1 MSTILDIR
9 NATVTYQD
17 GETTTTALADAS
29 LIAESNTL
37 TAIVGESGSGKSTLL
52 SVAAGLITPDSGSV
66 HVDGTRSIIFQ
77 QANLLSSLNV
87 RDQLVIMDHIAGR
100 KLRPQ
105 RADELLEF
113 VGLAGMGNRRMG
125 QLSGGQ
131 RQRVN
136 IARALME
143 RPDLLLADE
152 PTSALDSHLSQEII
166 RLLRDVTQEMNTA
179 TVLVTHDRSLLNFAD
194 RVVEVK
200 DGHVSEQEKVIG
212 RSKHDDIEMSEDE
225 KPANSHSAIT
235 NIGDDFKVIRDNM
248 PFGTVGNNELG
259 TYFICYASTFS
270 TVQKM
275 LKNMFMGV
283 DGANYDRLLDFSTAV
298 TGTLFFVPTVDML
311 GDFAG

>member
-29 LIAESNTL
+29 LKAESNSL

-66 HVDGTRSIIFQ
+66 QVDGTRSIIFQ

-87 RDQLVIMDHIAGR
+87 RDQLLIMDHIAGR

-105 RADELLEF
+105 RADELLDF

-125 QLSGGQ
+125 QMSGGQ

-143 RPDLLLADE
+143 QPDLLLADE

-166 RLLRDVTQEMNTA
+166 RLLRGVTQEMKTA
-179 TVLVTHDRSLLNFAD
+179 TVLVTHDRSLLTFAD

-200 DGHVSEQEKVIG
+200 DGHVSEQEKV
-212 RSKHDDIEMSEDE
+212 SVLS
-225 KPANSHSAIT
+225 
-235 NIGDDFKVIRDNM
+235 
-248 PFGTVGNNELG
+248 
-259 TYFICYASTFS
+259 
-270 TVQKM
+270 
-275 LKNMFMGV
+275 
-283 DGANYDRLLDFSTAV
+283 
-298 TGTLFFVPTVDML
+298 
-311 GDFAG
+311 

>member
-29 LIAESNTL
+29 FNAESNSL

-66 HVDGTRSIIFQ
+66 QVDGTRSIIFQ

-87 RDQLVIMDHIAGR
+87 RDQLLIMDHIAGR

-125 QLSGGQ
+125 QMSGGQ

-143 RPDLLLADE
+143 QPDLLLADE

-166 RLLRDVTQEMNTA
+166 RLLRDVTQEMKTA
-179 TVLVTHDRSLLNFAD
+179 TVLVTHDRSLLNFAN

-200 DGHVSEQEKVIG
+200 DGHVAEQEKV
-212 RSKHDDIEMSEDE
+212 
-225 KPANSHSAIT
+225 SA
-235 NIGDDFKVIRDNM
+235 
-248 PFGTVGNNELG
+248 L
-259 TYFICYASTFS
+259 S
-270 TVQKM
+270 
-275 LKNMFMGV
+275 
-283 DGANYDRLLDFSTAV
+283 
-298 TGTLFFVPTVDML
+298 
-311 GDFAG
+311 

>member
-1 MSTILDIR
+1 MSTILDVR

-29 LIAESNTL
+29 LNAESNSL

-66 HVDGTRSIIFQ
+66 QVDGTRSIIFQ

-87 RDQLVIMDHIAGR
+87 RDQLLIMDHIAGR

-125 QLSGGQ
+125 QMSGGQ

-143 RPDLLLADE
+143 QPDLLLADE

-166 RLLRDVTQEMNTA
+166 RLLRDVTQEMKTA
-179 TVLVTHDRSLLNFAD
+179 TMLVTHDRSLLNFAD

-200 DGHVSEQEKVIG
+200 DGHVSEQEKV
-212 RSKHDDIEMSEDE
+212 
-225 KPANSHSAIT
+225 SA
-235 NIGDDFKVIRDNM
+235 
-248 PFGTVGNNELG
+248 L
-259 TYFICYASTFS
+259 S
-270 TVQKM
+270 
-275 LKNMFMGV
+275 
-283 DGANYDRLLDFSTAV
+283 
-298 TGTLFFVPTVDML
+298 
-311 GDFAG
+311 

>member
-17 GETTTTALADAS
+17 GETTTTALAEAS
-29 LIAESNTL
+29 LNAESNTL

-66 HVDGTRSIIFQ
+66 QVDGTRSIIFQ

-87 RDQLVIMDHIAGR
+87 RDQLLIMDHIAGR

-143 RPDLLLADE
+143 QPDLLLADE

-200 DGHVSEQEKVIG
+200 DGHVSEQEKV
-212 RSKHDDIEMSEDE
+212 
-225 KPANSHSAIT
+225 SA
-235 NIGDDFKVIRDNM
+235 
-248 PFGTVGNNELG
+248 LG
-259 TYFICYASTFS
+259 
-270 TVQKM
+270 
-275 LKNMFMGV
+275 
-283 DGANYDRLLDFSTAV
+283 
-298 TGTLFFVPTVDML
+298 
-311 GDFAG
+311 

>member
-17 GETTTTALADAS
+17 GETTTAALADAS
-29 LIAESNTL
+29 LKAESNTL

-66 HVDGTRSIIFQ
+66 QVDGTRSIIFQ

-87 RDQLVIMDHIAGR
+87 RDQLLIMDHIAGR

-143 RPDLLLADE
+143 QPDLLLADE

-200 DGHVSEQEKVIG
+200 DGHVSEQEKV
-212 RSKHDDIEMSEDE
+212 
-225 KPANSHSAIT
+225 SA
-235 NIGDDFKVIRDNM
+235 
-248 PFGTVGNNELG
+248 L
-259 TYFICYASTFS
+259 S
-270 TVQKM
+270 
-275 LKNMFMGV
+275 
-283 DGANYDRLLDFSTAV
+283 
-298 TGTLFFVPTVDML
+298 
-311 GDFAG
+311 

>member
-17 GETTTTALADAS
+17 GETTTTALAEAS

-66 HVDGTRSIIFQ
+66 HADGTRSIIFQ

-87 RDQLVIMDHIAGR
+87 RDQLLIMDHIAGR

-200 DGHVSEQEKVIG
+200 DGHVSEQEKV
-212 RSKHDDIEMSEDE
+212 
-225 KPANSHSAIT
+225 SA
-235 NIGDDFKVIRDNM
+235 
-248 PFGTVGNNELG
+248 LG
-259 TYFICYASTFS
+259 
-270 TVQKM
+270 
-275 LKNMFMGV
+275 
-283 DGANYDRLLDFSTAV
+283 
-298 TGTLFFVPTVDML
+298 
-311 GDFAG
+311 

>member
-29 LIAESNTL
+29 LKAESNSL

-52 SVAAGLITPDSGSV
+52 SVAAGLITPDSGFV
-66 HVDGTRSIIFQ
+66 QVDGTRSIIFQ

-87 RDQLVIMDHIAGR
+87 RDQLLIMDHIAGR

-105 RADELLEF
+105 RADELLDF
-113 VGLAGMGNRRMG
+113 VGLAGMGNRRIG
-125 QLSGGQ
+125 QMSGGQ

-143 RPDLLLADE
+143 QPDLLLADE

-166 RLLRDVTQEMNTA
+166 RLLRDVTQEMKTA
-179 TVLVTHDRSLLNFAD
+179 TVLVTHDRSLLTFAD

-200 DGHVSEQEKVIG
+200 DGHVSEQEKV
-212 RSKHDDIEMSEDE
+212 
-225 KPANSHSAIT
+225 SA
-235 NIGDDFKVIRDNM
+235 
-248 PFGTVGNNELG
+248 L
-259 TYFICYASTFS
+259 S
-270 TVQKM
+270 
-275 LKNMFMGV
+275 
-283 DGANYDRLLDFSTAV
+283 
-298 TGTLFFVPTVDML
+298 
-311 GDFAG
+311 

>member
-29 LIAESNTL
+29 LKAESNTL

-52 SVAAGLITPDSGSV
+52 SVAAGLITPDSGFV
-66 HVDGTRSIIFQ
+66 QVDGTRSIIFQ

-87 RDQLVIMDHIAGR
+87 RDQLLIMDHIAGR

-105 RADELLEF
+105 RADELLDF

-125 QLSGGQ
+125 QMSGGQ

-143 RPDLLLADE
+143 QPDLLLADE

-166 RLLRDVTQEMNTA
+166 RLLRDVTQEMKTA
-179 TVLVTHDRSLLNFAD
+179 TVLVTHDRSLLTFAD

-200 DGHVSEQEKVIG
+200 DGRVSEQEKVAAL
-212 RSKHDDIEMSEDE
+212 S
-225 KPANSHSAIT
+225 
-235 NIGDDFKVIRDNM
+235 
-248 PFGTVGNNELG
+248 
-259 TYFICYASTFS
+259 
-270 TVQKM
+270 
-275 LKNMFMGV
+275 
-283 DGANYDRLLDFSTAV
+283 
-298 TGTLFFVPTVDML
+298 
-311 GDFAG
+311 

>member
-29 LIAESNTL
+29 LKAESNSL

-66 HVDGTRSIIFQ
+66 QVDGTRSIIFQ

-87 RDQLVIMDHIAGR
+87 RDQLLIMDHIAGR

-105 RADELLEF
+105 RADELLDF

-125 QLSGGQ
+125 QMSGGQ

-143 RPDLLLADE
+143 QPDLLLADE

-179 TVLVTHDRSLLNFAD
+179 TVLVTHDRSLLTFAD

-200 DGHVSEQEKVIG
+200 DGHVSEQEKV
-212 RSKHDDIEMSEDE
+212 SVLS
-225 KPANSHSAIT
+225 
-235 NIGDDFKVIRDNM
+235 
-248 PFGTVGNNELG
+248 
-259 TYFICYASTFS
+259 
-270 TVQKM
+270 
-275 LKNMFMGV
+275 
-283 DGANYDRLLDFSTAV
+283 
-298 TGTLFFVPTVDML
+298 
-311 GDFAG
+311 

>member
-17 GETTTTALADAS
+17 GETTTTALAEAC
-29 LIAESNTL
+29 LKAESNSL

-66 HVDGTRSIIFQ
+66 QVDGTRSIIFQ

-143 RPDLLLADE
+143 QPDLLLADE

-166 RLLRDVTQEMNTA
+166 RLLRDVTQEMKTA
-179 TVLVTHDRSLLNFAD
+179 TVLVTHDRSLLTFAD

-200 DGHVSEQEKVIG
+200 DGHVSEQEKVAAL
-212 RSKHDDIEMSEDE
+212 S
-225 KPANSHSAIT
+225 
-235 NIGDDFKVIRDNM
+235 
-248 PFGTVGNNELG
+248 
-259 TYFICYASTFS
+259 
-270 TVQKM
+270 
-275 LKNMFMGV
+275 
-283 DGANYDRLLDFSTAV
+283 
-298 TGTLFFVPTVDML
+298 
-311 GDFAG
+311 

>member
-29 LIAESNTL
+29 LKAESNSL

-66 HVDGTRSIIFQ
+66 QVDGTRSIIFQ

-87 RDQLVIMDHIAGR
+87 RDQLLIMDHIAGR

-105 RADELLEF
+105 RADELLDF

-125 QLSGGQ
+125 QMSGGQ

-143 RPDLLLADE
+143 QPDLLLADE

-166 RLLRDVTQEMNTA
+166 RLLRDVTQEMKTA
-179 TVLVTHDRSLLNFAD
+179 TVLVTHDRSLLTFAD

-200 DGHVSEQEKVIG
+200 DGHVSEQEKVAAL
-212 RSKHDDIEMSEDE
+212 S
-225 KPANSHSAIT
+225 
-235 NIGDDFKVIRDNM
+235 
-248 PFGTVGNNELG
+248 
-259 TYFICYASTFS
+259 
-270 TVQKM
+270 
-275 LKNMFMGV
+275 
-283 DGANYDRLLDFSTAV
+283 
-298 TGTLFFVPTVDML
+298 
-311 GDFAG
+311 

>member
-1 MSTILDIR
+1 MPLEEMLNMSTILDIR

-17 GETTTTALADAS
+17 GESTTTALADAS
-29 LIAESNTL
+29 LIAESTTL

-131 RQRVN
+131 RSWRMSLPLRS
-136 IARALME
+136 I
-143 RPDLLLADE
+143 
-152 PTSALDSHLSQEII
+152 PTFRRRSSASC
-166 RLLRDVTQEMNTA
+166 A
-179 TVLVTHDRSLLNFAD
+179 
-194 RVVEVK
+194 
-200 DGHVSEQEKVIG
+200 
-212 RSKHDDIEMSEDE
+212 MSP
-225 KPANSHSAIT
+225 K
-235 NIGDDFKVIRDNM
+235 R
-248 PFGTVGNNELG
+248 
-259 TYFICYASTFS
+259 
-270 TVQKM
+270 
-275 LKNMFMGV
+275 
-283 DGANYDRLLDFSTAV
+283 
-298 TGTLFFVPTVDML
+298 
-311 GDFAG
+311 

>member
-29 LIAESNTL
+29 LKAESNTL

-66 HVDGTRSIIFQ
+66 QVDGTRSIIFQ

-87 RDQLVIMDHIAGR
+87 RDQLLIMDHIAGR

-105 RADELLEF
+105 RADELLDF

-125 QLSGGQ
+125 QMSGGQ

-143 RPDLLLADE
+143 QPDLLLADE

-166 RLLRDVTQEMNTA
+166 RLLRDVTQEMKTA
-179 TVLVTHDRSLLNFAD
+179 TVLVTHDRSLLTFAD

-200 DGHVSEQEKVIG
+200 DGHVSEQEKV
-212 RSKHDDIEMSEDE
+212 SVLS
-225 KPANSHSAIT
+225 
-235 NIGDDFKVIRDNM
+235 
-248 PFGTVGNNELG
+248 
-259 TYFICYASTFS
+259 
-270 TVQKM
+270 
-275 LKNMFMGV
+275 
-283 DGANYDRLLDFSTAV
+283 
-298 TGTLFFVPTVDML
+298 
-311 GDFAG
+311 

>member
-17 GETTTTALADAS
+17 GETTTAALADAS
-29 LIAESNTL
+29 LKAESNTL

-66 HVDGTRSIIFQ
+66 QVDGTRSIIFQ

-87 RDQLVIMDHIAGR
+87 RDQLLIMDHIAGR

-105 RADELLEF
+105 RADELLDF
-113 VGLAGMGNRRMG
+113 VGLAGMGNRRIG
-125 QLSGGQ
+125 QMSGGQ

-143 RPDLLLADE
+143 QPDLLLADE

-166 RLLRDVTQEMNTA
+166 RLLRDVTQEMKTA
-179 TVLVTHDRSLLNFAD
+179 TVLVTHDRSLLTLAD

-200 DGHVSEQEKVIG
+200 DGHVSEQEKV
-212 RSKHDDIEMSEDE
+212 SVLS
-225 KPANSHSAIT
+225 
-235 NIGDDFKVIRDNM
+235 
-248 PFGTVGNNELG
+248 
-259 TYFICYASTFS
+259 
-270 TVQKM
+270 
-275 LKNMFMGV
+275 
-283 DGANYDRLLDFSTAV
+283 
-298 TGTLFFVPTVDML
+298 
-311 GDFAG
+311 

>member
-29 LIAESNTL
+29 LKAESNSL

-52 SVAAGLITPDSGSV
+52 SVAAGLITPDSGFV
-66 HVDGTRSIIFQ
+66 QVDGTRSIIFQ

-87 RDQLVIMDHIAGR
+87 RDQLLIMDHIAGR

-105 RADELLEF
+105 RADELLDF

-125 QLSGGQ
+125 QMSGGQ

-143 RPDLLLADE
+143 QPDLLLADE

-179 TVLVTHDRSLLNFAD
+179 TVLVTHDRSLLTFAD

-200 DGHVSEQEKVIG
+200 DGHVSEQEKV
-212 RSKHDDIEMSEDE
+212 
-225 KPANSHSAIT
+225 SA
-235 NIGDDFKVIRDNM
+235 
-248 PFGTVGNNELG
+248 L
-259 TYFICYASTFS
+259 S
-270 TVQKM
+270 
-275 LKNMFMGV
+275 
-283 DGANYDRLLDFSTAV
+283 
-298 TGTLFFVPTVDML
+298 
-311 GDFAG
+311 